1 MKLSRVT
8 QNVNKHL
15 VPLAA
20 QRLESK
26 GTEEQEPVS
35 GQIYRALL

>member
-1 MKLSRVT
+1 MKLSKVT

-20 QRLESK
+20 QRLDGK
-26 GTEEQEPVS
+26 RTQEQEPVS
-35 GQIYRALL
+35 SLNDSALL